1 MVHAQI
7 IVPPELSDEVLG
19 LLIGDETVTNVVRF
33 PAAAHRPAGDVILA
47 DIAREEASAVVR
59 GLERLGIA
67 ETGAISLSETTVER
81 SRGGEVAAIAAR
93 GVENDA
99 VLWEEVEERTSASAE
114 LSGVFLGL
122 LVVAV
127 MIAALALLTESE
139 ILMVGAMVVGPEFG
153 PLAGIVV
160 GVVAGARALARRSL
174 VSLAIGIPIASLA
187 ATVMVLGLRLFG
199 LAPDTYEHATG
210 VLGALVSTPDWSVL
224 LVAALAGV
232 AGILALTTA
241 HAGALVG
248 VLISVAT
255 VPSMAGMGVGLAYGD
270 VQAVLEAA
278 VQLTANI
285 AGILVAGLATL
296 GWQRAFFARRVRR
309 RRRAAASMD

>member
-1 MVHAQI
+1 MVRAQI
-7 IVPPELSDEVLG
+7 ILPPELSDQVIE
-19 LLIGDETVTNVVRF
+19 LLVGDECVTNVVRY
-33 PAAAHRPAGDVILA
+33 PGAAQRPAGDVIVA

-59 GLERLGIA
+59 ELERLGIPKV
-67 ETGAISLSETTVER
+67 GAISLSETTVEL
-81 SRGGEVAAIAAR
+81 SEGGRIAAIKAR

-99 VLWEEVEERTSASAE
+99 VLWEEVEERTAASAE
-114 LSGVFLGL
+114 ISGVFLGL

-127 MIAALALLTESE
+127 LIGALALLLESE

-160 GVVAGARALARRSL
+160 AIVARARDLAMRSFL
-174 VSLAIGIPIASLA
+174 SLAIGIPIASLA
-187 ATVMVLGLRLFG
+187 AAAMVMALRICGLI
-199 LAPDTYEHATG
+199 PDDYDHATG
-210 VLGALVSTPDWSVL
+210 VLGALVSYPDWSVV
-224 LVAALAGV
+224 LVATLAGV

-270 VQAVLEAA
+270 FGAVLEAA
-278 VQLTANI
+278 LQLTANI
-285 AGILVAGLATL
+285 AGIIVAGVATL
-296 GWQRAFFARRVRR
+296 AVQRAFFARRVG
-309 RRRAAASMD
+309 RRRALTST